1 MGLSNIQTL
10 LINAA
15 ETYGMKIVTISLVFL
30 LSRLILEKT
39 VGQIVKF
46 SNGDAES
53 KRTTAQKRAKTLA
66 HLIDTTGGFIILIVI
81 LLMVLNDLFSV
92 DIKPLLTGVGII
104 GLAIGFG
111 AQSLVKD
118 FMSGL
123 FILIEG
129 QYNIGDRIKIG
140 VFEGTVSKITIRS
153 TVLKDDDDNVY
164 YIPNGSIANV
174 INLSQGKH

>member
-1 MGLSNIQTL
+1 MDLSNIQTML
-10 LINAA
+10 FSGM
-15 ETYGMKIVTISLVFL
+15 ETYGMKILTIALVFVF
-30 LSRLILEKT
+30 SRLILTKT

-53 KRTTAQKRAKTLA
+53 KRTTAQKRARTLA
-66 HLIDTTGGFIILIVI
+66 HLIETTGGAVILIII
-81 LLMVLNDLFSV
+81 LLMILNDLFSI
-92 DIKPLLTGVGII
+92 DTKPLLAGVGII

-129 QYNIGDRIKIG
+129 QYNIGDRVKLG
-140 VFEGTVSKITIRS
+140 AFEGTVSKITIRS
-153 TVLKDDDDNVY
+153 TILKDDDENIY
-164 YIPNGSIANV
+164 YIPNGSINNV

>member
-1 MGLSNIQTL
+1 MDLNNIQTI

-15 ETYGMKIVTISLVFL
+15 ETYGIKIVTIALVFL
-30 LSRLILEKT
+30 FSRLLLEKT
-39 VGQIVKF
+39 VTQIVKF

-53 KRTTAQKRAKTLA
+53 KKTTAQKRAKTLA
-66 HLIDTTGGFIILIVI
+66 HLMDTTGGFIILVVI
-81 LLMVLNDLFSV
+81 LLMALNDLFSV

-118 FMSGL
+118 FVSGL
-123 FILIEG
+123 FILIED
-129 QYNIGDRIKIG
+129 QYNIGDRVKIG
-140 VFEGTVSKITIRS
+140 SFEGTVSKINIRS
-153 TVLKDDDDNVY
+153 TILKDDDDNIY